1 MISLNANILPESQ
14 ANNVQY
20 SLDVAAG
27 TLNADG
33 FDRHV
38 TTYNASYPGPK
49 IEACWGDTLRI
60 NGKTNSSFFILF
72 LLLLLFFFIFIF

>member
-1 MISLNANILPESQ
+1 ML
-14 ANNVQY
+14 QY
-20 SLDVAAG
+20 SLDVVEG

-33 FDRHV
+33 FDKHV

-60 NGKTNSSFFILF
+60 NGAVE
-72 LLLLLFFFIFIF
+72 IFIC